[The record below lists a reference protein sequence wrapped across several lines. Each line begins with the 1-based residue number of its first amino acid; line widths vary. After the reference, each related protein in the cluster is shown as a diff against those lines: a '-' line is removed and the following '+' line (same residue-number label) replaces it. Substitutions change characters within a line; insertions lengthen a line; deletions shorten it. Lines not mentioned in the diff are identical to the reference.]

1 MSGKSSKLSLGP
13 KGGIPPFKEGQ
24 KIDLKIIHW
33 CLWGPRVSG
42 MYETVR
48 ELIQAENQIE
58 GVLAGMCETPNSK
71 APVPTVQKA
80 AMGGKA
86 DTLFPMLRTQDW
98 GYGMKWADIHMIH
111 STMSK
116 KIGELKPKAFF
127 HHGVPEA
134 CLANDLE
141 KGSVSFM
148 SAAEWTN
155 KMDATFVTSKRAH
168 EIWGAFDWGK
178 KIHLVT
184 KGIDL
189 DWWTRSTTQQDLEG
203 EPSILYG
210 EIWRGIKHPLH
221 LFYACKRLFEEN
233 PKMRLNVWGLNTH
246 QKFWERFAQWS
257 SCKDFIGKRGLKG
270 IIDYP
275 SHYYTRG
282 DVLMSP
288 GLYGDVSR
296 TQQEAMA
303 CFPAGTRVETMNGS
317 KPIEA
322 IQIGDLVLTHKGR
335 FMPVTN
341 LYKRNYE
348 GLLWSVD
355 ADHSFKATP
364 NHPILVNNEWINA
377 GEIETCLD
385 GGLSL
390 YGWSPRWRRILS
402 VVDEAPASEIET
414 SRIRYACATL
424 RRGRTELSTPSD
436 IRLSPLTIWG
446 SRARPSFPT
455 REEMDTQIQAT
466 CGPIP
471 RGSRA
476 MDKGKNGLGG
486 HYSSR
491 MQKNNIQG
499 QRGEQLQDVGMVFE
513 TSRINELH
521 KLRSHASE
529 AEQSVNAFRPAPI
542 TNIREIWHDAYVY
555 NIGVGNDNSYVAE
568 GFVVHNCGCPVV
580 SWDTDPYGDA
590 HSYRYAKAFD
600 TQNLAD
606 KLMEVY
612 NEVLDDRETVAQR
625 CRNLATKYFNIHDEA
640 QQIVDVLRQVVEE
653 T

>member
-1 MSGKSSKLSLGP
+1 MSGKSNKLALGP
-13 KGGIPPFKEGQ
+13 DGGAPPWKEGE
-24 KIDLKIIHW
+24 KIDLRIIHW

-71 APVPTVQKA
+71 APQLEVQKA

-86 DTLFPMLRTQDW
+86 DTLFPTLRTQDW
-98 GYGMKWADIHMIH
+98 GYGMKYADIHMIH

-116 KIGELKPKAFF
+116 KVGELKPKVFF
-127 HHGVPEA
+127 HHGTPEA

-155 KMDATFVTSKRAH
+155 KMEATFVTSKRAH
-168 EIWGAFDWGK
+168 EIWSAFDWNK

-189 DWWTRSTTQQDLEG
+189 DWWTRSTTQQDIEG

-233 PKMRLNVWGLNTH
+233 PGMRLNVWGLNVH
-246 QKFWERFAQWS
+246 QKFWENFVQWT

-270 IIDYP
+270 IVDYP

-303 CFPAGTRVETMNGS
+303 C
-317 KPIEA
+317 
-322 IQIGDLVLTHKGR
+322 
-335 FMPVTN
+335 
-341 LYKRNYE
+341 
-348 GLLWSVD
+348 
-355 ADHSFKATP
+355 
-364 NHPILVNNEWINA
+364 
-377 GEIETCLD
+377 
-385 GGLSL
+385 
-390 YGWSPRWRRILS
+390 
-402 VVDEAPASEIET
+402 
-414 SRIRYACATL
+414 
-424 RRGRTELSTPSD
+424 
-436 IRLSPLTIWG
+436 
-446 SRARPSFPT
+446 
-455 REEMDTQIQAT
+455 
-466 CGPIP
+466 
-471 RGSRA
+471 
-476 MDKGKNGLGG
+476 
-486 HYSSR
+486 
-491 MQKNNIQG
+491 
-499 QRGEQLQDVGMVFE
+499 
-513 TSRINELH
+513 
-521 KLRSHASE
+521 
-529 AEQSVNAFRPAPI
+529 
-542 TNIREIWHDAYVY
+542 
-555 NIGVGNDNSYVAE
+555 
-568 GFVVHNCGCPVV
+568 GCPVV

-590 HSYRYAKAFD
+590 HSYKYAKAFNTED
-600 TQNLAD
+600 LAE
-606 KLMEVY
+606 KLMDVY
-612 NEVLDDRETVAQR
+612 NEVLDDRDGVALK
-625 CRNLATKYFNIHDEA
+625 CRNLAEKFFNINDEA
-640 QQIVDVLRQVVEE
+640 KQIVDVLRQVVEK